1 MILTTQEKID
11 IVTRHIRNIEES
23 KYNIELS
30 IMYQQAME
38 TPDQEKID
46 AYQESIASCNVQL
59 GVLQEELASLQAT
72 L

>member
-1 MILTTQEKID
+1 MVLTTQEKID
-11 IVTRHIRNIEES
+11 IVTRHMRNIEES
-23 KYNIELS
+23 KYHIELS

-38 TPDQEKID
+38 APDQEKID